1 MSNIYVNS
9 GIGAQIVMQPEGTT
23 YGAAAALTGANLMPF
38 EFDSET
44 LELKKT
50 TVQGVGLHAGGV
62 YNRAA
67 RRKLTNYSASGAIT
81 MDLPTR
87 YMNQLLMQMMGSKG
101 QTLAA
106 LTEMGTTG
114 VQKAVHAP
122 GSLLGTSMTI
132 QKGVPSVDG
141 TAPSPFTYT
150 GMKLTDWEVSVATG
164 AIAKFITT
172 WTGRNELGG
181 PGNNDPLNGSVPSLA
196 TFSEATSNDVF
207 FFREASVVIGGT
219 PSTTSG
225 VTSLAGGTTAGNIRT
240 AMVKQAFKLDT
251 ARFFLGQNG
260 FIGEPIENNYRDIT
274 GTFEIEW
281 LNAETMYAAFAQDTP
296 TSIQLTFAGEQ
307 IGTSG
312 SNTQLLSILIPVI
325 YLDSE
330 APKISGPAVVTQK
343 VAFTGL
349 DDGVNNP
356 IQITY
361 QTIDTV

>member
-9 GIGAQIVMQPEGTT
+9 GIGAQLVMQLEASGS
-23 YGAAAALTGANLMPF
+23 YGVAASLTGANLMPF
-38 EFDSET
+38 EFDTEG

-50 TVQGVGLHAGGV
+50 TVQGKGLHAGGV

-67 RRKLTNYSASGAIT
+67 RRKLTNYSATGPLT

-87 YMNQLLMQMMGSKG
+87 YMNQLIMQMMGSKG
-101 QTLAA
+101 QSNATLAQMS
-106 LTEMGTTG
+106 TSG
-114 VQKAVHAP
+114 VYRSVHAP

-150 GMKLTDWEVSVATG
+150 GMKLTDWEISVATG
-164 AIAKFITT
+164 AIAKLATA

-181 PGNNDPLNGSVPSLA
+181 PGNNDPLNGSVPGLA
-196 TFSEATSNDVF
+196 TFSEAATNDVF
-207 FFREASVVIGGT
+207 HFREASVILGGT
-219 PSTTSG
+219 PSTASGITSI
-225 VTSLAGGTTAGNIRT
+225 SGGTAAGNIRT
-240 AMVKQAFKLDT
+240 ASVKQMFKLDT
-251 ARFFLGQNG
+251 ARFFLGSNG
-260 FIGEPIENNYRDIT
+260 FIGEPIENDYRDIT
-274 GTFEIEW
+274 GAFEIEW

-296 TSIQLTFAGEQ
+296 MSLQLTFTGSVE
-307 IGTSG
+307 GSG
-312 SNTQLLSILIPVI
+312 SNTQLLSVLIPVI

-330 APKISGPAVVTQK
+330 APKINGPAVVIQK

-349 DDGVNNP
+349 DDGANNP

-361 QTIDTV
+361 QTLDTV